1 MDLAVGAAREA
12 FDDPSWRDMTA
23 MDRRNLLLRLA
34 DLVQEHA
41 PTLATIETW
50 DNGKPYQ
57 VALTEDVVDVVN
69 TLRYYAGWADKLS
82 GPTIDA
88 HPHKLAYTVRE
99 PYGVCGQ
106 IIPWNYPL
114 ALATWKLAPAL
125 ACGNTVVMKPAE
137 QTPLSILYL
146 ASLIRVAGFPAGV
159 VNIVNGAGQTAG
171 QRLASH
177 AGIDKLSF
185 TGSTTTACE
194 VMRGAAVNMTDV
206 MLETGG
212 KSAAIV
218 WDDADLAQAIRW
230 THAGIMS
237 NAGQICSATSRV
249 LVHESIRDRFLQ
261 ALIEYTHR
269 TSILGDPFDPRTT
282 HGPLISRAQYDRVK
296 GFIQTGVR
304 EGGRLVMGG
313 CGGDDG
319 DDDDGPF
326 NIPSQGYYL
335 PPTLL
340 IQPDNNRS
348 NNNNDDNNDK
358 MMTTIWHQEIFG
370 PVLILATFSTEQE
383 AIHLANSSTYGLA
396 AAVFT
401 TDLVRAHRLAR
412 RIRVG
417 SVWLNSSNDP
427 SDCRIPST
435 GLRKSDAGGA
445 DLAHE
450 AITAWSCLK
459 AVHVNLSS

>member
-1 MDLAVGAAREA
+1 
-12 FDDPSWRDMTA
+12 

-34 DLVQEHA
+34 GLIQEHG

-50 DNGKPYQ
+50 DTGKPYR
-57 VALTEDVVDVVN
+57 VALTEDLVDVVN

-82 GPTIDA
+82 GSTIDA

-114 ALATWKLAPAL
+114 ALAMWKLAPAL

-146 ASLIRVAGFPAGV
+146 ASLVRAAGFPAGV
-159 VNIVNGAGQTAG
+159 INIVNGAGRTAG
-171 QRLASH
+171 RRLASH

-194 VMRGAAVNMTDV
+194 VMRSAAVNMTDV
-206 MLETGG
+206 MLEAGG

-218 WDDADLAQAIRW
+218 WDDAELAQAVRW
-230 THAGIMS
+230 THAGITS

-269 TSILGDPFDPRTT
+269 TSILGDPFDPCTT
-282 HGPLISRAQYDRVK
+282 HGPLISRAQYDRVN
-296 GFIQTGVR
+296 GFIDTGVR
-304 EGGRLVMGG
+304 EGGHLVMGG
-313 CGGDDG
+313 GGSDQH
-319 DDDDGPF
+319 DDDYEPF

-340 IQPDNNRS
+340 IQPPNNNS
-348 NNNNDDNNDK
+348 NNNNNNSDPT
-358 MMTTIWHQEIFG
+358 MNTIWHQEIFG
-370 PVLILATFSTEQE
+370 PVLILTTFSTEQE
-383 AIHLANSSTYGLA
+383 AIHLANSSSYGLA

-412 RIRVG
+412 QIRVG

-427 SDCRIPST
+427 SDCRIPFT
-435 GLRKSDAGGA
+435 GLRKSGAGGA
-445 DLAHE
+445 ELAHE
-450 AITAWSCLK
+450 AIKAWSSLK